1 MIILQSTR
9 LYVRRY
15 VPEDLDSF
23 YLMNS
28 DPELMRYIRPP
39 KNFEEARNFLKE
51 NIDFYTANP
60 GLGRWA
66 LVSKLNDYHVGS
78 LSLLPLEQ
86 TSDIHIGYVL
96 LKPYWGLGYATEIV
110 ETGIRYAFDQLQL
123 KTLTGVTYP
132 ENIPS
137 QKVLLRNGFAFERS
151 FYENGKESRLF
162 RLNNPNPHLNPV
174 S

>member
-1 MIILQSTR
+1 VIILQSTR

-39 KNFEEARNFLKE
+39 KNFEEAKSFLKE

-66 LVSKLNDYHVGS
+66 LISKLNDYLIGT
-78 LSLLPLEQ
+78 LSLLPLEHS
-86 TSDIHIGYVL
+86 SDFHIGYLL
-96 LKPYWGLGYATEIV
+96 LKPYWGLGYASEIV
-110 ETGIRYAFDQLQL
+110 ETGISYAFDQLQL

-132 ENIPS
+132 ENLPS
-137 QKVLLRNGFAFERS
+137 QKVLLRNGFVFERS
-151 FYENGKESRLF
+151 FYEEGRESHLF
-162 RLNNPNPHLNPV
+162 RLNNPHLNPV